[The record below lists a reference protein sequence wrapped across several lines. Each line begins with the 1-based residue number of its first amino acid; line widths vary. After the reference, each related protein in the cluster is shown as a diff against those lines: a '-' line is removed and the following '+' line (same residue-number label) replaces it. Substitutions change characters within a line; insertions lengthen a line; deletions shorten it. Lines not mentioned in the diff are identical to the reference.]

1 MAEVAERVAKKTG
14 LEITLNDSLEH
25 GENGHFSQ
33 ALSRIALSST
43 SHNEYETLIHE
54 LNEWANTYNPEGMR
68 KVMDAVLDYA
78 QTKEGATYLSDR
90 IQKYYDTYK
99 RVESDKTYEGSADEF
114 VFDYLAGVFS
124 SEEGVKDF
132 SRYMTEENISQK
144 EQKSILETV
153 ADFFKELYDKIVSFL
168 DDHVLSETAK
178 KGLEAD
184 AEKAQEIRDMV
195 LGVWSEAEENFGNN
209 AEAEND
215 MKFSINV
222 NLDEEIKKYNIENKL
237 NDYIAVQKAVV
248 NHLKETGFFDK
259 NSTVVNEETGMQIRI
274 NPRGIKETLANGKR
288 FQSLPRELKK
298 LKIATIEQLPEIIKR
313 GKLIE
318 DNIENTHGENSLY
331 AYFETPVEING
342 GNYKV
347 RVNIEKKKEQKKM

>member
-1 MAEVAERVAKKTG
+1 M
-14 LEITLNDSLEH
+14 
-25 GENGHFSQ
+25 
-33 ALSRIALSST
+33 
-43 SHNEYETLIHE
+43 
-54 LNEWANTYNPEGMR
+54 
-68 KVMDAVLDYA
+68 
-78 QTKEGATYLSDR
+78 
-90 IQKYYDTYK
+90 
-99 RVESDKTYEGSADEF
+99 ESDKTYEGSADEF

-215 MKFSINV
+215 MKSV
-222 NLDEEIKKYNIENKL
+222 SYTHLTL
-237 NDYIAVQKAVV
+237 PT
-248 NHLKETGFFDK
+248 NH
-259 NSTVVNEETGMQIRI
+259 TV
-274 NPRGIKETLANGKR
+274 
-288 FQSLPRELKK
+288 
-298 LKIATIEQLPEIIKR
+298 
-313 GKLIE
+313 
-318 DNIENTHGENSLY
+318 
-331 AYFETPVEING
+331 
-342 GNYKV
+342 
-347 RVNIEKKKEQKKM
+347 